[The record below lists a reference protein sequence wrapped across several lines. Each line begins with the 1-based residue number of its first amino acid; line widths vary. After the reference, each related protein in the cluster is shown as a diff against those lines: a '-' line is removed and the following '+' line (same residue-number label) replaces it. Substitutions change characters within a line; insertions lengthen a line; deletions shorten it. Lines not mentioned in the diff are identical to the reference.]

1 MEELLSLIRQH
12 ELAESLQPYGLLVEP
27 TASGTL
33 SINAGRLDP
42 GVADLLN
49 EASLATLAVGDVD
62 SDEALAE
69 VVARYDALVAAQP
82 SRFML
87 RPAPSR

>member
-12 ELAESLQPYGLLVEP
+12 ELAESLQPYGLLAEP

-42 GVADLLN
+42 GGPAQRGGPGGARCDLGQRR
-49 EASLATLAVGDVD
+49 S
-62 SDEALAE
+62 
-69 VVARYDALVAAQP
+69 ARRGGAARPPWAAQP
-82 SRFML
+82 SRRRL
-87 RPAPSR
+87 GRRLSR